1 MYMVFDEIVLKLK
14 FFGVFFLSVN
24 IMLKDDFF
32 IDMKNMRRKVLRI
45 LKVLYYKVL
54 EIVVRI

>member
-14 FFGVFFLSVN
+14 FFEFFFLSMN